1 MIKKYGK
8 YLKNKFIFTT
18 CLFFVYIL
26 FLDDVDIFTI
36 INQNRKLSNLE
47 VSKIEL
53 SEKLNSTQ
61 AILKELKFDSA
72 LESYAR
78 EEKLFKRDDEEIFVI
93 SYE

>member
-1 MIKKYGK
+1 MKKYGK
-8 YLKNKFIFTT
+8 YLKNKFIFTI

-36 INQNRKLSNLE
+36 INQNRKLGKLDE
-47 VSKIEL
+47 SKVEL
-53 SEKLNSTQ
+53 SEKLNATQ
-61 AILKELKFDSA
+61 SLLKELKYDSA

-78 EEKLFKRDDEEIFVI
+78 EEKLFKLDDEDIFVI

>member
-1 MIKKYGK
+1 MRKYTK
-8 YLKNKFIFTT
+8 YFKNKFIFTT

-36 INQNRKLSNLE
+36 INQNRKLGHLE
-47 VSKIEL
+47 ESKIEI
-53 SEKLNSTQ
+53 SEKLTKTK
-61 AILKELKFDSA
+61 ATLKELKHSSN

-78 EEKLFKRDDEEIFVI
+78 EEKLFKKDDEDIFII

>member
-1 MIKKYGK
+1 MKKYGK

-36 INQNRKLSNLE
+36 INQNRKLSNLDE
-47 VSKIEL
+47 SKVEL

-61 AILKELKFDSA
+61 NILKELKYESA

-78 EEKLFKRDDEEIFVI
+78 EEKLFKRDDEDIFVI

>member
-1 MIKKYGK
+1 MKKYGK

-26 FLDDVDIFTI
+26 FLDDIDIFTI
-36 INQNRKLSNLE
+36 INQNRKLNNLE
-47 VSKIEL
+47 ESKIMV
-53 SEKLNSTQ
+53 SEQLRETQ
-61 AILKELKFDSA
+61 KTLKALRYESA

-78 EEKLFKRDDEEIFVI
+78 EEKLFKKDNEDIFVI